1 MKLSERTMQ
10 ILRNYSLIN
19 PSLQFQEGDVLRT
32 ISPNKTVMAKAK
44 LDGSIPSTFSIYELS
59 RFLGVISLFED
70 PQFELDESKVDITSK
85 GRKVSYTFADPS
97 TIVTPPNRD
106 LSVDDADVEFVL
118 QQEDFAQVMK
128 AMSVMSLPHFTVVG
142 ENGKIILRG
151 TDTKNPSSDKYD
163 IEVAETDL
171 NFNAVFKIENM
182 KILPSTYNV
191 KISKKGIA
199 QYSSDDVDYW
209 ISIESTSTFE

>member
-10 ILRNYSLIN
+10 ILRNYSSIN

-32 ISPNKTVMAKAK
+32 ISPNKTVMAKAR
-44 LDGSIPSTFSIYELS
+44 LDGEIPSTFSIYELS

-70 PQFELDESKVDITSK
+70 PHFELDESKVDITSQ

-106 LSVDDADVEFVL
+106 LAVDDADIEFTL
-118 QQEDFAQVMK
+118 EQDDFAQVMK
-128 AMSVMSLPHFTVVG
+128 AMSVMSLPEFVVVG

-163 IEVAETDL
+163 IEVGETDL
-171 NFNAVFKIENM
+171 DFNAVFKIENM
-182 KILPSTYNV
+182 KILPATYAV

-199 QYSSDDVDYW
+199 QFSSNDVDYW
-209 ISIESTSTFE
+209 ISIESSSTFA